1 MSFPKK
7 EEIFQKLGLKWL
19 TIPMGILITSTAG
32 AVFNLPT
39 RFSDYIDTTP
49 AVNAQ
54 DYMLVMVSGANRSY
68 DWVSTRASTRG

>member
-32 AVFNLPT
+32 AAFNLPQ
-39 RFSDYIDTTP
+39 RFSDFIDTSP